1 VIVAAAFCPHPPLL
15 VPEIS
20 SGAAA
25 ELEPLRAACDSALT
39 RLGRSCDRLVVVGSG
54 PASAFHSPVT
64 RGTLDSYGVSVE
76 VALGS
81 PACGGAAELPLSLT
95 IGAWLLRRSLGER
108 SGAVGV
114 SVGPG
119 FASTRAALELLTL
132 AETQRLGL
140 VVMGDGSARRSVRAP
155 GYLDER
161 AEPLDAAVG
170 AMLRSGDGD
179 ALANLD
185 EPLGEQLLAA
195 GVPAWRAAGAVLAG
209 GDYDA
214 ELLYSDAPYGVGYFV
229 AYWTARG

>member
-1 VIVAAAFCPHPPLL
+1 MD
-15 VPEIS
+15 
-20 SGAAA
+20 G
-25 ELEPLRAACDSALT
+25 
-39 RLGRSCDRLVVVGSG
+39 
-54 PASAFHSPVT
+54 
-64 RGTLDSYGVSVE
+64 YGVPFE

-81 PACGGAAELPLSLT
+81 PACGGAAELPLALT

-119 FASTRAALELLTL
+119 FASTRAALELLAL

-161 AEPLDAAVG
+161 AEPFDAAVE
-170 AMLRSGDGD
+170 ATLRSGDGD

-195 GVPAWRAAGAVLAG
+195 GVPAWRAAGAILAG

-214 ELLYSDAPYGVGYFV
+214 DLLYSDAPYGVGYFV

>member
-1 VIVAAAFCPHPPLL
+1 MILAAAFCPHPPLL

-25 ELEPLRAACDSALT
+25 ELEPLRAACELALT
-39 RLGRSCDRLVVVGSG
+39 RLGKSCDRLVVVGSAS
-54 PASAFHSPVT
+54 ASAFHSPVT
-64 RGTLDSYGVSVE
+64 RGSLAGYGIPVDVH
-76 VALGS
+76 LGS

-108 SGAVGV
+108 TGAVGV

-140 VVMGDGSARRSVRAP
+140 IIMGDGSARRSTRAP

-161 AEPLDAAVG
+161 AQPFDATVEA
-170 AMLRSGDGD
+170 ALRSGDGD

-185 EPLGEQLLAA
+185 EALGEQLLAA
-195 GVPAWRAAGAVLAG
+195 GVPAWRAAGALVSG
-209 GDYDA
+209 GAYDA
-214 ELLYSDAPYGVGYFV
+214 ELLYSDAPYGVSYFV
-229 AYWTARG
+229 AYWTARD